1 MARISEEMISI
12 ILDGERDEHQVR
24 FLQIRKEIRR
34 ELDTHKYPI
43 RVDISWDYEEN
54 HAGMPLEQTLKEMEH
69 LEDAIIPAL
78 EKNNLALLAYQLT
91 GEGQRLWSFYT
102 RNIQAFQDTI
112 NQATEELP
120 LFPIEFYAE
129 EDKEA
134 EAFAEVE
141 TLL

>member
-78 EKNNLALLAYQLT
+78 EKNNLALLSYQLT

>member
-54 HAGMPLEQTLKEMEH
+54 HAGMHLEQTLKEMEH

-78 EKNNLALLAYQLT
+78 EKNNLALLSYQLT